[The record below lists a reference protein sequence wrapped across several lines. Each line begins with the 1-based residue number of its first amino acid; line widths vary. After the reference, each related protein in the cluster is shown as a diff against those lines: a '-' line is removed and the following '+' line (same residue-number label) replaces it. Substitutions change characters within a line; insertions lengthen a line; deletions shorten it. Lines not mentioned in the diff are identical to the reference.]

1 MKKSE
6 LQKLL
11 AMITTPDTDPDTF
24 NFVLNRI
31 YAVFLGRESSSE
43 RRAVNDHT

>member
-6 LQKLL
+6 LRSLL
-11 AMITTPDTDPDTF
+11 SMIVTPDTDPDTF

-31 YAVFLGRESSSE
+31 YGLFLGKESNIE
-43 RRAVNDHT
+43 KVLTND